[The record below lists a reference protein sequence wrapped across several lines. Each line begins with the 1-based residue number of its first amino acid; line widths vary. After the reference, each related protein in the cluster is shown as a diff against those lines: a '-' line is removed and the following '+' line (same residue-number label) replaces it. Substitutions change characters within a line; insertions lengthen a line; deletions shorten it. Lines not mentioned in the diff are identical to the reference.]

1 MSRVRPPAGIATFL
15 TAGRREADL
24 DALAGGLSVDVLVVG
39 GGVTGAGAALDAAS
53 RGLSVALLERRDL
66 ATGTSRWSSKL
77 VHGGLRYL
85 AQGRVG
91 LAWESARE
99 RATLTKVTAPHLVR
113 ALPFLTPM
121 RGRRVSPPPALAT
134 EAGVRFGDAMRA
146 LAGTSRRRLPSVR
159 RISAAE
165 ATLWAPAL
173 AAQGL
178 RGALLHWDG
187 QLEDDARLVVAL
199 ARTAAAHGAR
209 IVTHAQALELH
220 GDGARALD
228 VRGGTSFDVRARHV
242 VNATGVWAGGLVDG
256 IALRPSRGS
265 HLLVDSGR
273 LGTPRAALNVPVPGA
288 FGRFVFAVPRSDG
301 LVMVGLTDEPVS
313 DGAVPDAPEVTREEE
328 AFLLDTLSVALER
341 RLCCD
346 DVVGRFAGL
355 RPLAAGEGAT
365 ADLSREHQ
373 VIEDPRTGVITVVGG
388 KLTTYRRMAQ
398 DTVDRVAARPGVDAG
413 PCRTA
418 HLPLVGAP
426 AGPVPHTLPPR
437 LLRRFGAEAVE
448 VAALADDR
456 PELLRPLA
464 PGVPVLGVELL
475 AARDREGALTLE
487 DVLERRTR
495 LGLVP
500 AWREAAWEAAQR
512 LLPELAE
519 VAA

>member
-1 MSRVRPPAGIATFL
+1 MN
-15 TAGRREADL
+15 ADL
-24 DALAGGLSVDVLVVG
+24 SASRRARELEVLAGGHEVDVLVVG
-39 GGVTGAGAALDAAS
+39 GGITGVGVALDAAS
-53 RGLSVALLERRDL
+53 RGLSVALVERGDL
-66 ATGTSRWSSKL
+66 ASGTSRWSSKL

-99 RATLTKVTAPHLVR
+99 RATLAKVTAPHLVR

-121 RGRRVSPPPALAT
+121 RGRHVSPPPALAT
-134 EAGVRFGDAMRA
+134 EAGVRVGDAMRA
-146 LAGTSRRRLPSVR
+146 LAGTSRRRLPPVR

-173 AAQGL
+173 SAQGL

-209 IVTHAQALELH
+209 IVTYAEALELH

-228 VRGGTSFDVRARHV
+228 VRSGMTFEVRARHV
-242 VNATGVWAGGLVDG
+242 VNAAGVWAGGLVDG
-256 IALRPSRGS
+256 IALSPSRGS
-265 HLLVDSGR
+265 HLLLDSGR
-273 LGTPRAALNVPVPGA
+273 LGTPRAALSVPVPGA

-301 LVMVGLTDEPVS
+301 LVMVGLTDEPVA
-313 DGAVPDAPEVTREEE
+313 DGALPDAPQVSREEE
-328 AFLLDTLSVALER
+328 AFLLDTLSAALER
-341 RLCCD
+341 RLGSD
-346 DVVGRFAGL
+346 DVAGRFAGL
-355 RPLAAGEGAT
+355 RPLAAGGCAT

-373 VIEDPRTGVITVVGG
+373 VVDDARTGVITVVGG

-398 DTVDRVAARPGVDAG
+398 DAVDRVAGRPGVEAG

-426 AGPVPHTLPPR
+426 VGPVSPALPSR

-448 VAALADDR
+448 IAALADGR

-475 AARDREGALTLE
+475 AAREGEGALTRD

-500 AWREAAWEAAQR
+500 AWREATQDAVAR

-519 VAA
+519 VPA